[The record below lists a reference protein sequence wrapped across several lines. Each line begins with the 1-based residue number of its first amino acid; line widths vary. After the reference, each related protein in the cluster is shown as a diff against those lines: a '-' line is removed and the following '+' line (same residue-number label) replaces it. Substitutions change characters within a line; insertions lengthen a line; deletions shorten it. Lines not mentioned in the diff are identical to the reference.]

1 MQRELLFMESCA
13 YPDLP
18 LSHLCH
24 DGKMLLK
31 FPNRFLSFLSP
42 IFFPQRFVASFKK
55 HWPPTQ
61 LPGSNTVLASICLAC
76 ANEGTMIMSR
86 CDKGW
91 PKQALLPPAVQGLHD
106 GHEEEEEDTDGVRR
120 PQGGDE
126 VAQDRQ
132 DAAGDG
138 ERPAEG
144 VQEDIGAVHQLR
156 QAPQAGEDELGHAP
170 VPPRR
175 PRRGEG
181 GGAGGVQDLLPDAT
195 QAVQLVLR
203 PGRRRHCLGSNG
215 GGSGGAGAA

>member
-18 LSHLCH
+18 PLSPLCH

-31 FPNRFLSFLSP
+31 FPNRFRSFLPP
-42 IFFPQRFVASFKK
+42 IFSQRFVASFKK
-55 HWPPTQ
+55 HWPPTR
-61 LPGSNTVLASICLAC
+61 LSGSITQFLHLSIRLAC
-76 ANEGTMIMSR
+76 VLMIVIR
-86 CDKGW
+86 CDEGW